1 MNKIPFEY
9 GSIAE
14 NEYFIDRIEDRRDLK
29 TFLGG
34 GINVMLISPRRWG
47 KSSLVK
53 AAMEE
58 LKQEQKDIRVCYL
71 DAFKIFSEEEFY
83 NKFASAILQGV
94 SSTMEKR
101 WADIVKFVQSISPS
115 LTINSDPVNA
125 VEVNLNFKP
134 LKESAEEILNLPEKI
149 AKAKGIHVIVCIDE
163 FQQLAN
169 LPDWK
174 RLEGTM
180 RSVWQGQHSTTYC
193 LYGSKRHMMM
203 DIFGNSKN
211 PFYRFGQMMTLKKIA
226 QGQEGCSG
234 SQTLHPSHWRY
245 YLEVGSDA
253 SSALC
258 RRPYHVYV
266 QRGARFNEERME
278 GVRRLLP

>member
-83 NKFASAILQGV
+83 NKFASAVLQGV
-94 SSTMEKR
+94 SSTIEDLGR
-101 WADIVKFVQSISPS
+101 E
-115 LTINSDPVNA
+115 L
-125 VEVNLNFKP
+125 
-134 LKESAEEILNLPEKI
+134 
-149 AKAKGIHVIVCIDE
+149 
-163 FQQLAN
+163 
-169 LPDWK
+169 
-174 RLEGTM
+174 
-180 RSVWQGQHSTTYC
+180 
-193 LYGSKRHMMM
+193 
-203 DIFGNSKN
+203 
-211 PFYRFGQMMTLKKIA
+211 LKKNFRVSRATLYNTLHLFLELRLVVKHSLADGTKYEASYSEDNHVHQVCTICGKVTEIVA
-226 QGQEGCSG
+226 PQVTAAVKDIRMQRFRKDAYALYIYGVCSG
-234 SQTLHPSHWRY
+234 CQSKMTRKRKK
-245 YLEVGSDA
+245 E
-253 SSALC
+253 
-258 RRPYHVYV
+258 
-266 QRGARFNEERME
+266 
-278 GVRRLLP
+278 

>member
-58 LKQEQKDIRVCYL
+58 LKQEQKDVRVCYL

-83 NKFASAILQGV
+83 SKFASAVLQGV

-101 WADIVKFVQSISPS
+101 WADIVKFIQTISPS
-115 LTINSDPVNA
+115 LTISSDPVNA
-125 VEVNLNFKP
+125 VRSKP
-134 LKESAEEILNLPEKI
+134 K
-149 AKAKGIHVIVCIDE
+149 
-163 FQQLAN
+163 FQTFEG
-169 LPDWK
+169 K
-174 RLEGTM
+174 RRGDT
-180 RSVWQGQHSTTYC
+180 Q
-193 LYGSKRHMMM
+193 
-203 DIFGNSKN
+203 
-211 PFYRFGQMMTLKKIA
+211 
-226 QGQEGCSG
+226 
-234 SQTLHPSHWRY
+234 
-245 YLEVGSDA
+245 
-253 SSALC
+253 SS
-258 RRPYHVYV
+258 
-266 QRGARFNEERME
+266 
-278 GVRRLLP
+278 